1 MKNYAFRAVVPA
13 VVTLLSALG
22 AGSPAFA
29 DERGR
34 RLFEEETF
42 GGNGRTCQSC
52 HGRGS
57 RTITPEQ
64 ARELFNRD
72 PADPLFQGDA
82 RDDFGRSSPLPCLG
96 VPFACGA
103 TFDRFL
109 AHATIV
115 VGIDLH
121 PAVSV
126 DDTSARKVFLN
137 RGIPSTV
144 DTPALVLE
152 LMYDGRAPT
161 IQAQAADALA
171 GHAGVHNVRASVLDK
186 IADFESTEF
195 SRPELASF
203 ARGGPAPVLPE
214 GTTESEKR
222 GRTFF
227 VAPTLPPAVPP
238 RDNAKEGFCGMCHSG
253 PMLDEVA
260 VDLTLPGG
268 DELPTSIPQHARFS
282 TAFVSERNA
291 LGNTPHLWTIRTA
304 DGQVRSIVSP
314 DIGRAAI
321 TGRWAD
327 VNEFKIP
334 SLWNARNTAPYFH
347 DNSAKTLEEL
357 VDHYADIVAPTFFFT
372 LTEQDRADIVAY
384 LKLL

>member
-1 MKNYAFRAVVPA
+1 MKAFDSRVGILVAA
-13 VVTLLSALG
+13 SLIG
-22 AGSPAFA
+22 AGTPAFA

-52 HGRGS
+52 HTRGS
-57 RTITPEQ
+57 RTISPEQ
-64 ARELFNRD
+64 ARALFAQD
-72 PADPLFQGDA
+72 PGDPLFQGDA
-82 RDDFGRSSPLPCLG
+82 RDDFGSRSPLPCLG
-96 VPFACGA
+96 APPFACGA

-121 PAVSV
+121 EAVTV

-144 DTPALVLE
+144 DTPALIPE

-161 IQAQAADALA
+161 VEEQARDALA
-171 GHAGVHNVRASVLDK
+171 GHAGVRGVRDSVLNK
-186 IADFESTEF
+186 IAAFESTEF
-195 SRPELASF
+195 SRPELERF
-203 ARGGPAPVLPE
+203 AQGGPPPGLPE
-214 GTTESEKR
+214 GSTESEKR
-222 GRTFF
+222 GRQFF
-227 VAPTLPPAVPP
+227 VEPAVIG
-238 RDNAKEGFCGMCHSG
+238 KSGFCGMCHSG
-253 PMLDEVA
+253 PMLDTSPIA
-260 VDLTLPGG
+260 LPLPGG
-268 DELPTSIPQHARFS
+268 DEVPTSIGAGARFS
-282 TAFVSERNA
+282 TAFVSERNV
-291 LGNTPHLWTIRTA
+291 LGNPRHLWTLRAA
-304 DGQVRSIVSP
+304 DGTVRSIVSP

-357 VDHYADIVAPTFFFT
+357 VDHYLDFVAPTFGVTFT
-372 LTEQDRADIVAY
+372 DEERNDILAY

>member
-1 MKNYAFRAVVPA
+1 MKISGLRVLVAVA
-13 VVTLLSALG
+13 VTLLSALG
-22 AGSPAFA
+22 VDTPAYA

-57 RTITPEQ
+57 RTISPEQ
-64 ARELFNRD
+64 ARALFERN
-72 PADPLFQGDA
+72 PGDPLFQADA
-82 RDDFGRSSPLPCLG
+82 RDDFGGSSPLPCLG
-96 VPFACGA
+96 APFACGA

-121 PAVSV
+121 PAVTV
-126 DDTSARKVFLN
+126 DDGSARKVFLN

-161 IQAQAADALA
+161 IQEQARNALA
-171 GHAGVHNVRASVLDK
+171 GHAGVHNVRDSVIDK

-195 SRPELASF
+195 SRPELESF
-203 ARGGPAPVLPE
+203 ARGGPPPVLPE
-214 GTTESEKR
+214 GSTESEKR
-222 GRTFF
+222 GRQFF
-227 VAPTLPPAVPP
+227 VAPTVIG
-238 RDNAKEGFCGMCHSG
+238 KSGFCGMCHSG
-253 PMLDEVA
+253 PMLDQA
-260 VDLTLPGG
+260 PIDLPVVG
-268 DELPTSIPQHARFS
+268 DDVPTTIHAGARFS

-291 LGNTPHLWTIRTA
+291 LGNPQHLWTIRAA
-304 DGQVRSIVSP
+304 DGTVRSIVSP

-321 TGRWAD
+321 TGLWAD

-357 VDHYADIVAPTFFFT
+357 VDHYVDIVGPTFAVTFT
-372 LTEQDRADIVAY
+372 EEERNDILAY

>member
-1 MKNYAFRAVVPA
+1 MKIFAFRVVVPA
-13 VVTLLSALG
+13 AVTLLSVLG
-22 AGSPAFA
+22 AGAPAFA

-34 RLFEEETF
+34 KLFEEETF
-42 GGNGRTCQSC
+42 GGNGRTCQTC

-64 ARELFNRD
+64 VRALFERD
-72 PADPLFQGDA
+72 PTDPLFQGDA
-82 RDDFGRSSPLPCLG
+82 RDDFGSSSPLPCLG
-96 VPFACGA
+96 APLACGA
-103 TFDRFL
+103 TFARFL
-109 AHATIV
+109 THATIV

-121 PAVSV
+121 EAVTV
-126 DDTSARKVFLN
+126 DGTARKVFLN

-161 IQAQAADALA
+161 LQAQAADALA
-171 GHAGVHNVRASVLDK
+171 GHAGVHGVRASILDK

-203 ARGGPAPVLPE
+203 ARGGPPPVLPE
-214 GTTESEKR
+214 GSTESEKR
-222 GRTFF
+222 GRQFF
-227 VAPTLPPAVPP
+227 VAAAAIGKP
-238 RDNAKEGFCGMCHSG
+238 GFCGMCHSG
-253 PMLDEVA
+253 PMLDQA
-260 VDLTLPGG
+260 PIDLPVVG
-268 DELPTSIPQHARFS
+268 DDVPTSIHAGARFS
-282 TAFVSERNA
+282 TAFVSERNV
-291 LGNTPHLWTIRTA
+291 LGNPQHLWALRGA
-304 DGQVRSIVSP
+304 DGVVRSIVSP

-357 VDHYADIVAPTFFFT
+357 VDHYVDIVAPTFAVTFT
-372 LTEQDRADIVAY
+372 EEERNDILAY